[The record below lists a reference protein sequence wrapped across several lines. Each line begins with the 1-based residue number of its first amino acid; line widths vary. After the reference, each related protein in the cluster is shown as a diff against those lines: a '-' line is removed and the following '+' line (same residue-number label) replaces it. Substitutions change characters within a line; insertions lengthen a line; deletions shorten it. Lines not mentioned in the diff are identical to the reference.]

1 MKDGSIV
8 CLPED
13 HLSYFLHQKS
23 AVSKSTSVLGKQG
36 QRATLLP
43 VGTDGQ
49 LIFVPQLSRMLIL
62 RGKGEVNSVERV
74 SLGQATGSSNKAAPR

>member
-8 CLPED
+8 CLLED

-23 AVSKSTSVLGKQG
+23 TVSKSTSDLGKQG
-36 QRATLLP
+36 QRVTLLP

-49 LIFVPQLSRMLIL
+49 LIFVPQLTRILIL
-62 RGKGEVNSVERV
+62 RGKAEVSSVERV
-74 SLGQATGSSNKAAPR
+74 SLG

>member
-1 MKDGSIV
+1 MKVPRCKWAVKDGSIV

-23 AVSKSTSVLGKQG
+23 AVSKSTSDLGKQG
-36 QRATLLP
+36 QRVTLLP

-49 LIFVPQLSRMLIL
+49 LIFVPQLTRILIL
-62 RGKGEVNSVERV
+62 REKAEVSSVERV
-74 SLGQATGSSNKAAPR
+74 SLG